1 MSSLLNWMKTLGTI
15 PLALCVLFVVFM
27 PSILFAA
34 FIVWIFDL
42 LFLDLAWMSW
52 PTFWWILGVWVVT
65 MIIALAGQADKI
77 LFGTPK

>member
-15 PLALCVLFVVFM
+15 PLALSVLFVVFL

-42 LFLDLAWMSW
+42 LFLDLTWMSW
-52 PTFWWILGVWVVT
+52 PTFWWILGTWAVT
-65 MIIALAGQADKI
+65 VIIALANNADKI
-77 LFGTPK
+77 MFGTPK